1 MDFIEAAS
9 LLDGPLYRGDPDSS
23 TEQQMYAANRER
35 QGPDMQY
42 SKEEIRQYVA
52 EEDIKF
58 IRLAFCD
65 LSGRQKN
72 ISIHP
77 DELDRALQYG
87 IAFDAS
93 AIPGFGD
100 EVHSDLFLQ
109 PDTSTLCLLPWRPD
123 HGRVARMFCGIVRP
137 DGTPFEADTRQLLRQ
152 AVREAEDMG
161 VTFAFGTEMEF
172 YLFQRDELGEPTKQ
186 PYDHAGYM
194 DIAPE
199 DKGENVR
206 REICLTLEQ
215 MGIRPECSHHE
226 QGPGQN
232 EIDFRYSRPLTA
244 ADNAVTFRTVVDSV
258 AVRSGLA
265 ADFSPKPI
273 SGQPGNGMHINISA
287 KSADGADVMPL
298 IIAGILAHI
307 REMTVFLN
315 TVDASYLRFGGSK
328 APRYISWSSEN
339 RSQLIRIPAAQ
350 GEYRRAELRSPDPLC
365 NPYLAFALLI
375 YAGLDGIRR
384 ALPLPAA
391 ADINFFTASQQ
402 VKERFETLP
411 ATLPQARALAAGSP
425 FLAELLPPAVLEY
438 YTK

>member
-1 MDFIEAAS
+1 MDFIEAAL
-9 LLDGPLYRGDPDSS
+9 LLDGPLYRGDPGSS
-23 TEQQMYAANRER
+23 SDGQMYAANRER
-35 QGPDMQY
+35 QGLTMQY

-100 EVHSDLFLQ
+100 EVRSDLFLQ

-123 HGRVARMFCGIVRP
+123 HGRVARMFCGIIRP
-137 DGTPFEADTRQLLRQ
+137 DGTPFEADARQLLRQ

-232 EIDFRYSRPLTA
+232 EIDFRYSQPLTA

-287 KSADGADVMPL
+287 KSADGADVMPQV
-298 IIAGILAHI
+298 IAGILAHI

-375 YAGLDGIRR
+375 HAGLDGIRR

-402 VKERFETLP
+402 VKDQFETLP

>member
-1 MDFIEAAS
+1 
-9 LLDGPLYRGDPDSS
+9 
-23 TEQQMYAANRER
+23 
-35 QGPDMQY
+35 MQY
-42 SKEEIRQYVA
+42 VSEMEV
-52 EEDIKF
+52 KF

-137 DGTPFEADTRQLLRQ
+137 DGTPFEADARQLLRQ

-172 YLFQRDELGEPTKQ
+172 YLFRRDENGEATHI
-186 PYDHAGYM
+186 PYDNAGYM

-215 MGIRPECSHHE
+215 MARDLGYNYTYLSAYFNQRLHTGFQDFVNQYRVSHAAMLLQGSSIPVTQVAEQCGFGTIRSF
-226 QGPGQN
+226 N
-232 EIDFRYSRPLTA
+232 R
-244 ADNAVTFRTVVDSV
+244 
-258 AVRSGLA
+258 
-265 ADFSPKPI
+265 
-273 SGQPGNGMHINISA
+273 
-287 KSADGADVMPL
+287 
-298 IIAGILAHI
+298 
-307 REMTVFLN
+307 VFLKSLGMSPS
-315 TVDASYLRFGGSK
+315 AFRK
-328 APRYISWSSEN
+328 QN
-339 RSQLIRIPAAQ
+339 R
-350 GEYRRAELRSPDPLC
+350 
-365 NPYLAFALLI
+365 
-375 YAGLDGIRR
+375 
-384 ALPLPAA
+384 
-391 ADINFFTASQQ
+391 
-402 VKERFETLP
+402 
-411 ATLPQARALAAGSP
+411 
-425 FLAELLPPAVLEY
+425 
-438 YTK
+438 

>member
-137 DGTPFEADTRQLLRQ
+137 DGTPFEADARQLLRQ

-161 VTFAFGTEMEF
+161 ITFTFGTEMEF

-232 EIDFRYSRPLTA
+232 EIDFR
-244 ADNAVTFRTVVDSV
+244 
-258 AVRSGLA
+258 
-265 ADFSPKPI
+265 
-273 SGQPGNGMHINISA
+273 
-287 KSADGADVMPL
+287 
-298 IIAGILAHI
+298 
-307 REMTVFLN
+307 
-315 TVDASYLRFGGSK
+315 
-328 APRYISWSSEN
+328 
-339 RSQLIRIPAAQ
+339 
-350 GEYRRAELRSPDPLC
+350 
-365 NPYLAFALLI
+365 
-375 YAGLDGIRR
+375 
-384 ALPLPAA
+384 
-391 ADINFFTASQQ
+391 
-402 VKERFETLP
+402 
-411 ATLPQARALAAGSP
+411 
-425 FLAELLPPAVLEY
+425 
-438 YTK
+438 

>member
-1 MDFIEAAS
+1 MDFIESAS
-9 LLDGPLYRGDPDSS
+9 LLDGPLYRGDPDGSPDG
-23 TEQQMYAANRER
+23 QMYAANRER
-35 QGPDMQY
+35 QGLTMQY

-232 EIDFRYSRPLTA
+232 EIDFRYSQPLTA

-287 KSADGADVMPL
+287 KSADSADVMPR

-375 YAGLDGIRR
+375 HAGLDGIRR